1 MRRNEERDIGGERG
15 VGDLG
20 KKYKKRGMGG
30 VDKKLDKYT
39 RM

>member
-1 MRRNEERDIGGERG
+1 MRNAILARCEERGG
-15 VGDLG
+15 GDLG
-20 KKYKKRGMGG
+20 KKYKKRGRGG